1 MYEKFYGLQA
11 KPFRLS
17 PEPRCF
23 FTSATHN
30 SALAYLRYGLYQG
43 EGFIVVTGAAGT
55 GKTTLVRT
63 LSGKVAGRQRVVGEL
78 VNTQLQANDLL
89 RAIAG
94 AFQLAQR
101 GTKSDLINR
110 LYGFLLGRA
119 QKDQRVLLVVDE
131 AHNLPPSSF
140 EELRMLSNFQHGARS
155 LLQCILLGQPPL
167 RDVLAHSALQQ
178 RVIATHHLEPL
189 LPEETRGYILH
200 RLRYV
205 GWRGDPSFSG
215 AAIGLIHG
223 LSHGIPRRINALCD
237 RLLLFGCLEERHE
250 FDVAAVARV
259 HAEWVTEAGLEHDAA
274 DADACIDENLGALG
288 AAQAAMPNARS
299 SAPFQADQET
309 VSLPPPSAAVA
320 DASASFAQSPEGDAP
335 DGLGAPRS
343 FMRSLVGMAV
353 IVVVALL
360 IWVWPISGILDR
372 HAVGAPLLPAV
383 TGSVATMDSVRVD
396 RLRSANIAIATINLC
411 G

>member
-17 PEPRCF
+17 PEPRFF
-23 FTSATHN
+23 FTSATHK

-43 EGFIVVTGAAGT
+43 EGFIVVTGGAGT

-63 LSGKVAGRQRVVGEL
+63 LSGEVAGHRMVVAEL
-78 VNTQLQANDLL
+78 VNTQLQAHDLL

-110 LYGFLLGRA
+110 LYDFLLVRA
-119 QKDQRVLLVVDE
+119 QKNQRVLLVVDE
-131 AHNLPPSSF
+131 AHNLPPGSF
-140 EELRMLSNFQHGARS
+140 EELRMLSNFQHGERS

-167 RDVLAHSALQQ
+167 RDALAHSALQQ

-205 GWRGDPSFSG
+205 GWRGDPVFSG
-215 AAIGLIHG
+215 EAIGLIHRC
-223 LSHGIPRRINALCD
+223 SHGIPRRINALCD

-250 FDVAAVARV
+250 LDAAAVAKV
-259 HAEWVTEAGLEHDAA
+259 YAEWVTEAGLEAGVADDAA
-274 DADACIDENLGALG
+274 NGVVSLGALERE
-288 AAQAAMPNARS
+288 QAVIGISPRPAPSPTHEIMTASTPS
-299 SAPFQADQET
+299 SAPPMMHSVAVVDASMPPTPLPAEPRRLIAAQ
-309 VSLPPPSAAVA
+309 SLVRPLISVTAVA
-320 DASASFAQSPEGDAP
+320 VA
-335 DGLGAPRS
+335 
-343 FMRSLVGMAV
+343 
-353 IVVVALL
+353 ALL
-360 IWVWPISGILDR
+360 VWMWSLNGGARDQQAVHTLSSPAPASG
-372 HAVGAPLLPAV
+372 PA
-383 TGSVATMDSVRVD
+383 ATMNNPS
-396 RLRSANIAIATINLC
+396 S
-411 G
+411 